1 MTSELPIGILDSGFG
16 GLSVARAVRARFPDE
31 RILFAADCAY
41 APYGD
46 RDEGYIMERLDRIIG
61 YLTGRGVKAIVFA
74 CNTATAVGV
83 KSFRERLS
91 IPIIGIEPAVFPA
104 VRHTRCGVVGVM
116 ATTTTIR
123 SRKYA
128 EVRERALEWAA
139 VSRPMKV
146 EVVDM
151 PCPGLMECVERGDF
165 GSETLEALLKKYVDP
180 LACAGADEIVL
191 GCTHY
196 PFLANAISRHAKDAH
211 LIDPAPAVAEQL
223 GRRLSDLDLLA
234 PAIPDRQTGMDAAMD
249 EFRATGADPLRE
261 SVLKRLWGKD
271 ARLLPLDL

>member
-16 GLSVARAVRARFPDE
+16 GLSVARAVRARFPGE

-46 RDEGYIMERLDRIIG
+46 RDESYIMERLERIIG
-61 YLTGRGVKAIVFA
+61 YLTDRNVKAIVFA

-83 KSFRERLS
+83 KTFRERLS

-104 VRHTRCGVVGVM
+104 VRHTQRGVVGVL

-146 EVVDM
+146 EVLDM
-151 PCPGLMECVERGDF
+151 PCPGLMECVERGAFSSDK
-165 GSETLEALLKKYVDP
+165 LESRLEKSVDP
-180 LACAGADEIVL
+180 LARAGADEIVL

-223 GRRLSDLDLLA
+223 GRRLADLDLLA
-234 PAIPDRQTGMDAAMD
+234 PSSSDRPADAGAALD
-249 EFRATGADPLRE
+249 EFRATGADPGRE
-261 SVLKRLWGKD
+261 SVLRSLWGKD
-271 ARLLPLDL
+271 ARLLNLSV

>member
-1 MTSELPIGILDSGFG
+1 MPSELPIGILDSGFG
-16 GLSVARAVRARFPDE
+16 GLSVARAVRARFPGE

-46 RDEGYIMERLDRIIG
+46 RDESYIMERLERIIG
-61 YLTGRGVKAIVFA
+61 YLTDRNVKAIVFA

-83 KSFRERLS
+83 KTFRERLS

-104 VRHTRCGVVGVM
+104 VRHTRQGVVGVL

-146 EVVDM
+146 EVLDM

-165 GSETLEALLKKYVDP
+165 GSEKLEALLEKYVDP
-180 LACAGADEIVL
+180 LARAGADEIVL

-196 PFLANAISRHAKDAH
+196 PIVEENFHECYPEMHLINPALEQANAVKAYLTEQNALNPQEKGKFVICTSG
-211 LIDPAPAVAEQL
+211 DPQVYVNV
-223 GRRLSDLDLLA
+223 G
-234 PAIPDRQTGMDAAMD
+234 
-249 EFRATGADPLRE
+249 
-261 SVLKRLWGKD
+261 KRLGLFEASELKVVHI
-271 ARLLPLDL
+271 

>member
-196 PFLANAISRHAKDAH
+196 PFLFCVLRCACAYCAALRWRA
-211 LIDPAPAVAEQL
+211 L
-223 GRRLSDLDLLA
+223 RRPS
-234 PAIPDRQTGMDAAMD
+234 PCP
-249 EFRATGADPLRE
+249 
-261 SVLKRLWGKD
+261 
-271 ARLLPLDL
+271 

>member
-1 MTSELPIGILDSGFG
+1 
-16 GLSVARAVRARFPDE
+16 
-31 RILFAADCAY
+31 
-41 APYGD
+41 
-46 RDEGYIMERLDRIIG
+46 MERLERIIG
-61 YLTGRGVKAIVFA
+61 YLTDRNVKAIVFA

-83 KSFRERLS
+83 KTFRERLS

-104 VRHTRCGVVGVM
+104 VRHTRQGVVGVL

-146 EVVDM
+146 EVLDM

-165 GSETLEALLKKYVDP
+165 GSEKLEALLEKYVDP
-180 LACAGADEIVL
+180 LARAGADEIVL

-196 PFLANAISRHAKDAH
+196 PFLANAISRHAKSAH

-223 GRRLSDLDLLA
+223 GRRLADLDLLA
-234 PAIPDRQTGMDAAMD
+234 PASPDRPADAGAALD
-249 EFRATGADPLRE
+249 EFRATGADPGRE
-261 SVLKRLWGKD
+261 SVLRSLWGKD
-271 ARLLPLDL
+271 ARLLPLSA

>member
-61 YLTGRGVKAIVFA
+61 YLTGRDVKAIVFA

-83 KSFRERLS
+83 KTFRERLS

-234 PAIPDRQTGMDAAMD
+234 PALPDRQTDAAMD

>member
-146 EVVDM
+146 EVLDM

-165 GSETLEALLKKYVDP
+165 SSDKLESLLEKYVDP
-180 LACAGADEIVL
+180 LARAGADEIVL

-223 GRRLSDLDLLA
+223 GRRLADLDLLA
-234 PAIPDRQTGMDAAMD
+234 PASSDRPADAGAALD
-249 EFRATGADPLRE
+249 EFRATGADPGRE
-261 SVLKRLWGKD
+261 SVLRSLWGKD
-271 ARLLPLDL
+271 ARLLNLSV

>member
-165 GSETLEALLKKYVDP
+165 GSETLEALLKKYIDP

-234 PAIPDRQTGMDAAMD
+234 PALPDRQTGMDAAMD

>member
-61 YLTGRGVKAIVFA
+61 YLTGRDVKAIVFA

-83 KSFRERLS
+83 KTFRERLS

>member
-104 VRHTRCGVVGVM
+104 VRHTRRGVVGVM

-223 GRRLSDLDLLA
+223 GRRLADLDLLA
-234 PAIPDRQTGMDAAMD
+234 PALPDRQTGMDAAMD

-261 SVLKRLWGKD
+261 FVLKRLWGKD

>member
-16 GLSVARAVRARFPDE
+16 GLSVARAVRARFPGE

-46 RDEGYIMERLDRIIG
+46 RDESYIMERLERIIG
-61 YLTGRGVKAIVFA
+61 YLTDRNVKAIVFA

-83 KSFRERLS
+83 KTFRERLS

-104 VRHTRCGVVGVM
+104 VRHTRQGVVGVL

-123 SRKYA
+123 SRNYA
-128 EVRERALEWAA
+128 EVRDRALEWAA

-146 EVVDM
+146 EVLDM

-165 GSETLEALLKKYVDP
+165 GSEKLEALLEKYVDP
-180 LACAGADEIVL
+180 LARAGADEIVL

-196 PFLANAISRHAKDAH
+196 PFLANAISRHAKGAH

-223 GRRLSDLDLLA
+223 GRRLADLDLLA
-234 PAIPDRQTGMDAAMD
+234 PASPDRPADAGAALD
-249 EFRATGADPLRE
+249 EFRATGADPGRE
-261 SVLKRLWGKD
+261 SVLRSLWRKD
-271 ARLLPLDL
+271 ARLLPLSA

>member
-16 GLSVARAVRARFPDE
+16 GLSVARAVRARFPGE

-46 RDEGYIMERLDRIIG
+46 RDESYIMERLERIIG
-61 YLTGRGVKAIVFA
+61 YLTDRNVKAIVFA

-83 KSFRERLS
+83 KTFRERLS

-104 VRHTRCGVVGVM
+104 VRHTRQGVVGVL

-146 EVVDM
+146 EVLDM

-165 GSETLEALLKKYVDP
+165 GSEKLEALLEKYVDP
-180 LACAGADEIVL
+180 LARAGADEIVL

-196 PFLANAISRHAKDAH
+196 PFLANAISRHAKSAH

-223 GRRLSDLDLLA
+223 GRRLADLDLLA
-234 PAIPDRQTGMDAAMD
+234 PASPDRPADAGAALD
-249 EFRATGADPLRE
+249 EFRATGADPGRE
-261 SVLKRLWGKD
+261 SVLRSLWGKD
-271 ARLLPLDL
+271 ARLLPLSA

>member
-16 GLSVARAVRARFPDE
+16 GLSVARAVRARFPGE

-46 RDEGYIMERLDRIIG
+46 RDESYIMERLERIIG
-61 YLTGRGVKAIVFA
+61 YLTDRNVKAIVFA

-83 KSFRERLS
+83 KTFRERLS

-104 VRHTRCGVVGVM
+104 VRHTRRGVVGVL

-146 EVVDM
+146 EVLDM
-151 PCPGLMECVERGDF
+151 PCPGLMECGERGDF
-165 GSETLEALLKKYVDP
+165 SSDKLESLLEKYVDP
-180 LACAGADEIVL
+180 LARAGADEIVL

-223 GRRLSDLDLLA
+223 GRRLADLDLLA
-234 PAIPDRQTGMDAAMD
+234 PASSDRPADAGAALD
-249 EFRATGADPLRE
+249 EFRATGADPGRE
-261 SVLKRLWGKD
+261 SVLRSLWGKD
-271 ARLLPLDL
+271 ARLLNLSA

>member
-1 MTSELPIGILDSGFG
+1 M
-16 GLSVARAVRARFPDE
+16 RARFPGE

-46 RDEGYIMERLDRIIG
+46 RDESYIMERLERIIG
-61 YLTGRGVKAIVFA
+61 YLTDRNVKAIVFA

-83 KSFRERLS
+83 KTFRERLS

-104 VRHTRCGVVGVM
+104 VRHTRQGVVGVL

-146 EVVDM
+146 EVLDM

-165 GSETLEALLKKYVDP
+165 GSEKLEALLEKYVDP
-180 LACAGADEIVL
+180 LARAGADEIVL

-196 PFLANAISRHAKDAH
+196 PFLANAISRHAKGAH

-223 GRRLSDLDLLA
+223 GRRLADLDLLA
-234 PAIPDRQTGMDAAMD
+234 PASPDRPADAGAALD
-249 EFRATGADPLRE
+249 EFRATGADPGRE
-261 SVLKRLWGKD
+261 SVLRSLWGKD
-271 ARLLPLDL
+271 ARLLPLSA

>member
-46 RDEGYIMERLDRIIG
+46 RNEGYIMERLDRIIG

-104 VRHTRCGVVGVM
+104 VRHTRRGVVGVM

-223 GRRLSDLDLLA
+223 GRRLADLDLLA
-234 PAIPDRQTGMDAAMD
+234 PALPDRQTGMDAAMD

-261 SVLKRLWGKD
+261 FVLKRLWGKD

>member
-1 MTSELPIGILDSGFG
+1 MTNELPIGILDSGFG

>member
-16 GLSVARAVRARFPDE
+16 GLSVARAVRARFPGE

-46 RDEGYIMERLDRIIG
+46 RDESYIMGRLERIIG
-61 YLTGRGVKAIVFA
+61 YLTDRNVKAIVFA

-83 KSFRERLS
+83 KTFRERLS

-104 VRHTRCGVVGVM
+104 VRHTRQGVVGVL

-128 EVRERALEWAA
+128 EVRKRALEWAA

-146 EVVDM
+146 EVLDM

-165 GSETLEALLKKYVDP
+165 GSEKLEALLEKYVDP
-180 LACAGADEIVL
+180 LARAGADEIVL

-196 PFLANAISRHAKDAH
+196 PFLANAISRHAKSAH

-223 GRRLSDLDLLA
+223 GRRLADLDLLA
-234 PAIPDRQTGMDAAMD
+234 PASPDRPADAGAALD
-249 EFRATGADPLRE
+249 EFRATGADPGRE
-261 SVLKRLWGKD
+261 SVLRSLWGKD
-271 ARLLPLDL
+271 ARLLPLSA

>member
-61 YLTGRGVKAIVFA
+61 YLTGRDVKAIVFA

-83 KSFRERLS
+83 KTFRERLS

-234 PAIPDRQTGMDAAMD
+234 PALPDRQTGMDAAMD

>member
-61 YLTGRGVKAIVFA
+61 YLTGRAVKAIVFA

-223 GRRLSDLDLLA
+223 GRRLADLDLLA
-234 PAIPDRQTGMDAAMD
+234 PALPDRQTGMDAAMD

>member
-223 GRRLSDLDLLA
+223 GRRLADLDLLA
-234 PAIPDRQTGMDAAMD
+234 PALPDRQTGMDAAMD

>member
-61 YLTGRGVKAIVFA
+61 YLTGRDVKAIVFA

-83 KSFRERLS
+83 KTFRERLS

-139 VSRPMKV
+139 VSRQMKV

-234 PAIPDRQTGMDAAMD
+234 PALPDRQTGMDAAMD

>member
-104 VRHTRCGVVGVM
+104 VRHTRRGVVGVM

-151 PCPGLMECVERGDF
+151 PCPGLMECVERGGF

-223 GRRLSDLDLLA
+223 GRRLADLDLLA
-234 PAIPDRQTGMDAAMD
+234 PALPDRQTGMDAAMD

-261 SVLKRLWGKD
+261 FVLKRLWGKD